1 MSLKFL
7 HQVIIFA
14 AMSISLVF
22 AFWCITSSDAAGEI
36 PWHIAVGIFFVFVA
50 ISLVGYEIHFL
61 KRTRRLII
69 Q

>member
-14 AMSISLVF
+14 AVTISLIF
-22 AFWCITSSDAAGEI
+22 AWWCFTSPDNAGDTRCTVAG
-36 PWHIAVGIFFVFVA
+36 IASIVVA
-50 ISLVGYEIHFL
+50 IALVGYEIHFL
-61 KRTRRLII
+61 KKTRRLII

>member
-22 AFWCITSSDAAGEI
+22 AFWCFTSPD
-36 PWHIAVGIFFVFVA
+36 AVGNILYEVTGGAAILVA
-50 ISLVGYEIHFL
+50 IGLIWYEIHFL

-69 Q
+69 N